1 VLSKILG
8 IGTAEQNWKQVK
20 AVKSGQR
27 VNTSIDKTRKQVLI
41 YAQYQQMCAQA
52 RAMKL
57 SAAGKLWEDKDFEG
71 LKMDAFCK
79 EIQMSLEEEVGEP
92 EEPVQIL
99 RLWKEQWELKKIGP
113 QGNQLLKA
121 RLMSKYGG
129 LKFCDIDEG
138 KRVMT
143 VTKMVFVKQR
153 GNNAYHAFATLPGY
167 DPTFGD
173 HDKANDPYWQ
183 PWEINED
190 LHDCMRT
197 YYETEE
203 GKGDNVKV
211 FNKGDDCQSKEE

>member
-1 VLSKILG
+1 
-8 IGTAEQNWKQVK
+8 
-20 AVKSGQR
+20 
-27 VNTSIDKTRKQVLI
+27 
-41 YAQYQQMCAQA
+41 
-52 RAMKL
+52 
-57 SAAGKLWEDKDFEG
+57 
-71 LKMDAFCK
+71 
-79 EIQMSLEEEVGEP
+79 
-92 EEPVQIL
+92 
-99 RLWKEQWELKKIGP
+99 
-113 QGNQLLKA
+113 
-121 RLMSKYGG
+121 MSKYGG

-138 KRVMT
+138 NRVMT

-153 GNNAYHAFATLPGY
+153 GKNAYHAFATLPGY

-211 FNKGDDCQSKEE
+211 FDKGDDCQSKEE